1 MNKLV
6 FSALLLTAA
15 TAITVPAMARDL
27 GDSYLSKERF
37 QIRARA
43 LGVVP
48 DEDSSVNIGG
58 EAHVGNAVTPEVDL
72 TYFVTPN
79 IGIEAIAATAQHKL
93 TYTGDVD
100 LGDTWILPPTVTLQY
115 HFTPDNAFSPYVG
128 AGVNYSWF
136 YGEDEGTGF
145 NDLDVEGGMGWALQA
160 GFDYWVNDNWGL
172 NLDVKK
178 LFLNVDAD
186 VNLGATPVHADVD
199 LDPWIVGA
207 GVSYR
212 F

>member
-1 MNKLV
+1 MKHLCIL
-6 FSALLLTAA
+6 SLLLG
-15 TAITVPAMARDL
+15 VSFPAYARDL

-43 LGVVP
+43 IGVVP
-48 DEDSSVNIGG
+48 QEDTDVNIGG
-58 EAHVGNAVTPEVDL
+58 EEHVGNAVTPEVDL
-72 TYFVTPN
+72 TYFITDH

-93 TYTGDVD
+93 TYTGQTD

-128 AGVNYSWF
+128 AGINYSYF
-136 YGEDEGTGF
+136 YGEEDGAGF
-145 NDLDVEGGMGWALQA
+145 DDLDVEGGFGWALQA
-160 GFDYWVNDNWGL
+160 GADYWVNENWGV
-172 NLDVKK
+172 NIDVKK
-178 LFLNVDAD
+178 IFLNVDAD
-186 VNLGATPVHADVD
+186 VNLGATPVHADVE
-199 LDPWIVGA
+199 LDPWVVGA